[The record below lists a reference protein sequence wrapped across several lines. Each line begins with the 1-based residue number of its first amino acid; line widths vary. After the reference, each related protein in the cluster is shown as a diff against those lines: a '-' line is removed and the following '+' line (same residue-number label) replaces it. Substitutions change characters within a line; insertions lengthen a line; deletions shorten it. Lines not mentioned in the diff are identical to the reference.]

1 LLLKMSALQGA
12 ISIRPARSDDAAALA
27 ELSTQLGYPAAADT
41 LNQRLERVRGDGV
54 GEVFVAAGL
63 DGRVLG
69 WTHVVPRLHLE
80 EAPFAE
86 LAGLVVA
93 DGARGAGVGAA
104 LLSAAEQWAREH
116 GFVHFRV
123 RSNVVRERA
132 HRFYLREGYVE
143 RKRQVVFDKTL
154 D

>member
-1 LLLKMSALQGA
+1 MSALEGA

-27 ELSTQLGYPAAADT
+27 DLSTQLGYPATAET
-41 LNQRLERVRGDGV
+41 LNQRLTRVRVEGV
-54 GEVFVAAGL
+54 GEVFVAI
-63 DGRVLG
+63 DVHDRVLG

-80 EAPFAE
+80 ESPFAE
-86 LAGLVVA
+86 LAGLVVG

-104 LLSAAEQWAREH
+104 LLSAAEQWARQH
-116 GFVHFRV
+116 GFVQFRV

-154 D
+154 A

>member
-1 LLLKMSALQGA
+1 MAALEGA
-12 ISIRPARSDDAAALA
+12 ISIRPARGDDAAALA
-27 ELSTQLGYPAAADT
+27 DLSTQLGYPASAET
-41 LNQRLERVRGDGV
+41 LSQRLARVRDEDV
-54 GEVFVAAGL
+54 GEVFVAADAHG
-63 DGRVLG
+63 GVLG

-86 LAGLVVA
+86 LAGLVVS
-93 DGARGAGVGAA
+93 DGARSAGIGAA
-104 LLSAAEQWAREH
+104 LLSAAEQWARQH
-116 GFVHFRV
+116 GFAHFRV

-143 RKRQVVFDKTL
+143 RKRQVVFDKAL